1 MTKIITDKQIQSV
14 ISWSDAIECVENTWK
29 WYGEGKVIMPTKVTT
44 DMTSMN
50 VPGWFNSMPSYIGP
64 MDAAGLKIVGGY
76 YDNPKNGLPYIRA
89 NVVILNPRS
98 GDLKAVIGG
107 DWISLARTG
116 SQPAI
121 ACKYLSSKTDVVCI
135 IGSGLQARAS
145 LKCMAAR
152 LDIKEVRVCDLRP
165 EARRDFIRDF
175 EGCPFRMIDCETNQ
189 EGCTDADV
197 IITLTTAN
205 AHLVENEWV
214 KKGALVLTMG
224 SYTEIAD
231 ELSLGVDKR
240 FTDHMGQCLHRGNFK
255 ELVDAGKIGEKD
267 FAGIISDV
275 MTGRIPGRENPD
287 ERIIMAII
295 GMGAPDLTIGALALQ
310 RIEEQGIEVAE
321 IDIMG

>member
-1 MTKIITDKQIQSV
+1 
-14 ISWSDAIECVENTWK
+14 
-29 WYGEGKVIMPTKVTT
+29 MPTKVTT

-89 NVVILNPRS
+89 NVVVLDPRN

-121 ACKYLSSKTDVVCI
+121 ACKYLAVKTDAVCI

-145 LKCMAAR
+145 LKCMAAK

-165 EARRDFIRDF
+165 EARKAFIKDF
-175 EGCPFRMIDCETNQ
+175 EGYPFRMIDCETNR
-189 EGCTDADV
+189 EGCEGADV

-205 AHLVENEWV
+205 APLVKNEWV

-224 SYTEIAD
+224 SYTEIAE

-240 FTDHMGQCLHRGNFK
+240 YTDHMGQCLHRGNFK
-255 ELVDAGKIGEKD
+255 ELVDAGKISEKD
-267 FAGIISDV
+267 FVGILSDV
-275 MTGRIPGRENPD
+275 MTGKIPGRENPE

-295 GMGAPDLTIGALALQ
+295 GMGAPDLTIGALALK
-310 RIEEQGIEVAE
+310 RIEEQGIDVAE